1 MSVNPKVT
9 LAHDSFT
16 QFGGAER
23 VAEALHQIYPEAPML
38 TLAIDK
44 QYREGLRNWNI
55 KTSFLQHLYFLMP
68 RMQYWLPLI
77 PLAVFLLRS
86 SSQILLS
93 SSSSFIRNIRT
104 KKGSIHINYCHTPAR
119 FLWTEDGY
127 ALVELPWL
135 LKPFYPVLKI
145 FLQWMKLWDF
155 KAAQRVTYFIANS
168 KEVQRRIKLYYK
180 RDSIVIPSFVDM
192 SFWRKTVPKQSYFLI
207 AGRLHAHKNNELVV
221 RIFNELG
228 LELHVVGTGRQES
241 YLKSISKSNISFYGK
256 VSDTALRDQYSGAI
270 GFIYPQLED
279 FGMMPL
285 EAAACGTASLG
296 LALGGSLETIIP
308 GVTGELFLRPEH
320 NLVLEAIKKWDHS
333 KYSEENLISHA
344 NGFSKLIFSQKIQ
357 NFVNDVTSDLD
368 HNENSN

>member
-1 MSVNPKVT
+1 MSLNTQVT

-23 VAEALHQIYPEAPML
+23 VAEALHSIYPEAPML
-38 TLAIDK
+38 TLVVDK
-44 QYREGLRNWNI
+44 QYKNGLRDWNI
-55 KTSFLQHLYFLMP
+55 KTSILQHLYFLMP

-77 PLAVFLLRS
+77 PLAVFLIRS
-86 SSQILLS
+86 KSPILLS

-104 KKGSIHINYCHTPAR
+104 KKNTIHINYCHTPAR

-127 ALVELPWL
+127 ALAELPWQ

-145 FLQWMKLWDF
+145 FLNWMKYWDF

-180 RDSIVIPSFVDM
+180 RESIVIPSFVDTL
-192 SFWRKTVPKQSYFLI
+192 FWRKTTTKKAYFLI
-207 AGRLHAHKNNELVV
+207 AGRLHAHKNNELVIK
-221 RIFNELG
+221 IFNELG

-241 YLKSISKSNISFYGK
+241 YLKSISKSNIHFFGK
-256 VSDTALRDQYSGAI
+256 VSDADLRDQYSGAI

-285 EAAACGTASLG
+285 EAAACGTATLG

-320 NLVLEAIKKWDHS
+320 NLVLEAIKKWDQS
-333 KYSEENLISHA
+333 KYSEAQLIAHA
-344 NGFSKLIFSQKIQ
+344 NTFSKINFSQKVQ
-357 NFVNDVTSDLD
+357 NFVTEVSQ
-368 HNENSN
+368 NSIL